1 MKLNAL
7 KPVELNDYTCFLL
20 RKGMVLRKKHLELLF
35 GPYINDKTRPEYI
48 KRVQGSS
55 YTGVKQ
61 DVTVPEYNYLLFKIG
76 APKIHNFFIQ
86 NPKQTLPASIING
99 LSDVEVRAAFYS
111 GYLKHDSRGYYFTR
125 NDRAMLEALTKNLPS
140 SID

>member
-35 GPYINDKTRPEYI
+35 GPYINDKTKPEYI

-55 YTGVKQ
+55 FIGVKQ
-61 DVTVPEYNYLLFKIG
+61 DVTVPEYNYQLFKIG
-76 APKIHNFFIQ
+76 ASKIHEFFIQ
-86 NPKQTLPASIING
+86 DPKQTLPASIINR
-99 LSDVEVRAAFYS
+99 LSDIEVRAAFYS

-125 NDRAMLEALTKNLPS
+125 NDRAMLEALK
-140 SID
+140 